1 MDKLKNEIQKQ
12 LLAGILFY
20 NEEMGIY
27 RNIDNRKEKVSNS
40 SATPL
45 LHMLLKKEIIVRENE
60 QLTFP
65 IRELT
70 DKDKTVIKA
79 SIGACVNKLIKS
91 LETEV
96 DRRELYMMIESMLN
110 GKRQKLASDRQKLNN

>member
-1 MDKLKNEIQKQ
+1 MDKLKKEIQKQ

-27 RNIDNRKEKVSNS
+27 RNIDNRREKVGNS

-65 IRELT
+65 ARELT

-96 DRRELYMMIESMLN
+96 DRSELYIMIESMLN
-110 GKRQKLASDRQKLNN
+110 GKRQKLSSDRQKLNK